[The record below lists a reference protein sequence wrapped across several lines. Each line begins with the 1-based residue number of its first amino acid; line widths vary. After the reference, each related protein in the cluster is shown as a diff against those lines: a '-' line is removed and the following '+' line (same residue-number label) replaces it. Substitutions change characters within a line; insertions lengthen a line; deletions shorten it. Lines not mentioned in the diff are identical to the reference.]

1 MSLFLQI
8 RDLLRPHRNGK
19 RLSPSH
25 WPAVEGLTQ
34 GGRVT
39 FGALPSQIMAE
50 VDFVFD
56 VSHEQFTGHFLA
68 GPFLAS
74 EDAHEY
80 LDKFADSQKIV
91 VRYDP
96 KNPFKSVLDP
106 GEQPQEIA
114 AAGVVPAPSVKPA

>member
-1 MSLFLQI
+1 MSLLSQI
-8 RDLLRPHRNGK
+8 RNILGSNGANK

-25 WPAVEGLTQ
+25 WPAADGLTQ

-39 FGALPSQIMAE
+39 FGTLPSQIMAE
-50 VDFVFD
+50 VDYLFEVN
-56 VSHEQFTGHFLA
+56 HEQFSGHFLA
-68 GPFLAS
+68 GPFLGS
-74 EDAHEY
+74 EEAHEY

-96 KNPFKSVLDP
+96 KNPFKSALDP

-114 AAGVVPAPSVKPA
+114 AAGLLTAASVKPV